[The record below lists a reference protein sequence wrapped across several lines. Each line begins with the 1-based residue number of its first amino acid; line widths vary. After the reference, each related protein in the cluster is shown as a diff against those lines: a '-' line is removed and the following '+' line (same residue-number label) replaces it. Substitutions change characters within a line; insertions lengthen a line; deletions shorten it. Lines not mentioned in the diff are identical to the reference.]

1 MKYIK
6 AIAVLFLCAFVVA
19 AVPAWGQKK
28 VQDIKYPT
36 LNPFEIP
43 KPDKVTLDNGI
54 TLYILEDHT
63 LPRLNL
69 SVQINKC
76 GSYLEPATKI
86 GLASMTGSVMRTGG
100 TTTMTGD
107 QIDEA
112 LESIGAYVETSI
124 GTVSGG
130 AGANG
135 LSDKAETI
143 VKILADILRNPVFS
157 EDKITLEKTSEKSSI
172 SRRNDEPMSIAGR
185 EFTKLLYGATSPYA
199 RTTEYATIDAIT
211 RDDMIMFH
219 KMCVQP
225 NNMQIAV
232 WGDFKKD
239 DIVALIKKYFGDW
252 AKGQMEIPAPPKVDY
267 AFHPSVNHAE
277 KGDVT
282 QSTVFIGHIG
292 GVFGDPDYAATTV
305 MNTILGQAF
314 GSRLFRNVR
323 TKLGLAYAAGG
334 AYTFNFDYPGGF
346 YSYVMTKSESTVK
359 GTRAVIEQIKSMQT
373 TPPTAE
379 EMKLGKDGFLN
390 SFVFNFDSKGE
401 IINRMMTYEYYKL
414 PPDYLQQI
422 KTAVEKLTPEDIMA
436 VAKRKLNPDNLQ
448 ILVVGKAADFD
459 EPLANL
465 GQTKEIDITI
475 PQPKTDQFAASDAE
489 LAKGKETLAKVA
501 KACGGVATFKKVK
514 SVSTDAKATINTP
527 QGAMTLDISKV
538 EVLPAMVA
546 EIVKTPMGT
555 QTVVFDGTSGWMMA
569 GGKSM
574 KMPSGQMDEQKKDA
588 SRNSVILFSKA
599 DQPDFKVADKGEA
612 DFEGKK
618 AVRLDFLTADGSQ
631 FSMYLDPTSLLPSG
645 MKYSGQTMAGPGEV
659 IETYDAYKPF
669 GGIMMPTKT
678 VQKAGGMD
686 VSVDIV
692 KIDVNGKY
700 DETLFKKPEGI

>member
-1 MKYIK
+1 
-6 AIAVLFLCAFVVA
+6 
-19 AVPAWGQKK
+19 
-28 VQDIKYPT
+28 
-36 LNPFEIP
+36 
-43 KPDKVTLDNGI
+43 
-54 TLYILEDHT
+54 
-63 LPRLNL
+63 
-69 SVQINKC
+69 
-76 GSYLEPATKI
+76 
-86 GLASMTGSVMRTGG
+86 
-100 TTTMTGD
+100 
-107 QIDEA
+107 
-112 LESIGAYVETSI
+112 
-124 GTVSGG
+124 
-130 AGANG
+130 
-135 LSDKAETI
+135 
-143 VKILADILRNPVFS
+143 
-157 EDKITLEKTSEKSSI
+157 
-172 SRRNDEPMSIAGR
+172 
-185 EFTKLLYGATSPYA
+185 
-199 RTTEYATIDAIT
+199 
-211 RDDMIMFH
+211 
-219 KMCVQP
+219 
-225 NNMQIAV
+225 
-232 WGDFKKD
+232 
-239 DIVALIKKYFGDW
+239 
-252 AKGQMEIPAPPKVDY
+252 
-267 AFHPSVNHAE
+267 
-277 KGDVT
+277 
-282 QSTVFIGHIG
+282 
-292 GVFGDPDYAATTV
+292 
-305 MNTILGQAF
+305 
-314 GSRLFRNVR
+314 
-323 TKLGLAYAAGG
+323 
-334 AYTFNFDYPGGF
+334 
-346 YSYVMTKSESTVK
+346 
-359 GTRAVIEQIKSMQT
+359 
-373 TPPTAE
+373 
-379 EMKLGKDGFLN
+379 
-390 SFVFNFDSKGE
+390 
-401 IINRMMTYEYYKL
+401 MTYEYYKL

-475 PQPKTDQFAASDAE
+475 PQPKSDQFAASDAE
-489 LAKGKETLAKVA
+489 LNKGKETLAKVA

-631 FSMYLDPTSLLPSG
+631 FTMYLDPTSFLPSG

-686 VSVDIV
+686 VSVEIV